1 MVAIMI
7 KLLRQQAAPDV
18 DINIFTSDPVDCH
31 YFIAGFDK
39 MVKKKIDDPDKIHKI
54 YPATRISNHYIR
66 QPVCFGDI
74 TSNHYIQQPVGY
86 KNERSLLEE
95 MYGDPHQIVAAYH
108 KEIKSWDNLKTS
120 R

>member
-39 MVKKKIDDPDKIHKI
+39 MVKKTIDDPDKIHKI
-54 YPATRISNHYIR
+54 Y
-66 QPVCFGDI
+66 
-74 TSNHYIQQPVGY
+74 
-86 KNERSLLEE
+86 
-95 MYGDPHQIVAAYH
+95 
-108 KEIKSWDNLKTS
+108 
-120 R
+120 